1 MDAIRSCIVFRM
13 PADTTPSRQTS
24 RSTAVTTPRLTARR
38 RATRDRVLE
47 AASEVFAERGFHG
60 ASVEDICERAGF
72 TRGAF
77 YSNFASKDD
86 LVLALSTRQMERVVE
101 RITAA
106 ARTEDSPEAVLAA
119 VLAALAD
126 EPDRHERSL
135 LLTTEFT
142 LHAIRDPEARAAW
155 AAQQREVRE
164 AVVAAVDDAVDA
176 RGLTLPVSTEQLV
189 LIAMAL
195 SQATATQRL
204 VEPGALETGELERLV
219 LPLLLG
225 LATRRERPSRGGK
238 DSDGRPVSPPRRR

>member
-1 MDAIRSCIVFRM
+1 M
-13 PADTTPSRQTS
+13 PSRTPS
-24 RSTAVTTPRLTARR
+24 TAPAAGTTTAAAPRLTARR

-47 AASEVFAERGFHG
+47 AASEVFSERGFHG

-77 YSNFASKDD
+77 YSNFASKDE
-86 LVLALSTRQMERVVE
+86 LVLALSTRQMEAVVE

-106 ARTEDSPEAVLAA
+106 ARTEESPEAVLAA

-142 LHAIRDPEARAAW
+142 LHAIRDPEARSAW
-155 AAQQREVRE
+155 AAQQRGVRA
-164 AVVAAVDDAVDA
+164 AVVAAVDDALAA
-176 RGLTLPVSTEQLV
+176 RGLTLSVSTDQLV
-189 LIAMAL
+189 RVTMAL

-204 VEPGALETGELERLV
+204 VEPGALQTGELERLV

-225 LATRRERPSRGGK
+225 LAS
-238 DSDGRPVSPPRRR
+238 